1 MTVTMT
7 VRGLVRSMLLLTC
20 IALLPAPV
28 QAFGNAP
35 EHSSEPAQAAPDNTS
50 PGAELAKETR
60 EATGEGE
67 EENGNLKH
75 SAAIRYLARKTGMT
89 VHQAHLLMV
98 GLNFLIVAFLIYWYG
113 RKFVPAAMRSRTES
127 IQRAL
132 EEARAASQ
140 DANRRLAEIETR
152 LSKLDLEIGEMQTS
166 AEKEAEGEE
175 LRIKKAAEEDIRK
188 VVQAAE
194 QEIASAAKQAR
205 RELMQHTADLA
216 VALARKQIQVD
227 SATDQVLVRNF
238 AGKLSSGS
246 GGKDRQ

>member
-1 MTVTMT
+1 M
-7 VRGLVRSMLLLTC
+7 RGKSLVEAFLLL
-20 IALLPAPV
+20 ALLSLVPAIPAR
-28 QAFGNAP
+28 AFGQVQ
-35 EHSSEPAQAAPDNTS
+35 EHSSESAQAAPEDKTA
-50 PGAELAKETR
+50 GAELVKETR
-60 EATGEGE
+60 EAAGE
-67 EENGNLKH
+67 EENENLKH
-75 SAAIRYLARKTGMT
+75 SAAIRYLARKTGIT
-89 VHQAHLLMV
+89 VHQAHLV
-98 GLNFLIVAFLIYWYG
+98 AASLNFLMVAFLIYWFG
-113 RKFVPAAMRSRTES
+113 RKSVPAALRNRTES

-152 LSKLDLEIGEMQTS
+152 LSKLGAEIGQMQAL
-166 AEKEAEGEE
+166 AEKEAEAEE
-175 LRIKKAAEEDIRK
+175 GRIKKAAEEDIRK

-205 RELMQHTADLA
+205 RELMQQTAGLA

>member
-1 MTVTMT
+1 
-7 VRGLVRSMLLLTC
+7 
-20 IALLPAPV
+20 
-28 QAFGNAP
+28 
-35 EHSSEPAQAAPDNTS
+35 
-50 PGAELAKETR
+50 
-60 EATGEGE
+60 
-67 EENGNLKH
+67 
-75 SAAIRYLARKTGMT
+75 MT
-89 VHQAHLLMV
+89 VHQAHLLIV
-98 GLNFLIVAFLIYWYG
+98 VLNFLIVAFLIYWYG

-152 LSKLDLEIGEMQTS
+152 LSKLDVEIGQMQAS

-175 LRIKKAAEEDIRK
+175 ARIKKAAEEDVRK

-194 QEIASAAKQAR
+194 QEIATAAKQAR

-227 SATDQVLVRNF
+227 SATDQALVRNF
-238 AGKLSSGS
+238 AGKLSSGN

>member
-1 MTVTMT
+1 MTMRMTVQGF
-7 VRGLVRSMLLLTC
+7 VGSMLIHACL
-20 IALLPAPV
+20 AMLPAVPV
-28 QAFGNAP
+28 KAFGNNQ
-35 EHSSEPAQAAPDNTS
+35 EHSSEPAQASPEDKS
-50 PGAELAKETR
+50 PGSELATETR
-60 EATGEGE
+60 EATGEE
-67 EENGNLKH
+67 EENQNLKH
-75 SAAIRYLARKTGMT
+75 SAAIRYLAKRTGMT
-89 VHQAHLLMV
+89 VHQAHLVTV
-98 GLNFLIVAFLIYWYG
+98 GLNFLIIAFLIYWYG
-113 RKFVPAAMRSRTES
+113 RKFVPAALRSRTES

-140 DANRRLAEIETR
+140 DAKRRLAEIEAR
-152 LSKLDLEIGEMQTS
+152 LSKLGTEIGQMQAS

-175 LRIKKAAEEDIRK
+175 ARIKQAAEEDIRK

-194 QEIASAAKQAR
+194 QEIAAAAKQAR

-227 SATDQVLVRNF
+227 SATDQALVRNF